1 MSHRIGSFFPSLLM
15 LGLAAAAC
23 DSQVD
28 PGYEGEPLVQVQ
40 GRVSADAPTPAS
52 GMKAVL
58 IWIRSISSSPDQ
70 AFGESAAVTGEFP
83 ATFTMDIYTAPPDEA
98 LNDWT
103 PAGPDET
110 RVGLALMVAIP
121 ANFEL
126 TEDVWNGDAPL
137 PPVMGVAERHVLA
150 YVERDIVPGSSSEAS
165 VGGALPAGFH
175 VLEELDSDDPACDDR
190 PRCLRP
196 TPDDLDTLI
205 EVRVAETDTL
215 RFPDLK

>member
-15 LGLAAAAC
+15 IGLAAAAC

-40 GRVSADAPTPAS
+40 GRVSADVPTPAR
-52 GMKAVL
+52 GMKAVAL
-58 IWIRSISSSPDQ
+58 WIRSTGSPDQ

-83 ATFTMDIYTAPPDEA
+83 ATFTMDIYTVPPDEA
-98 LNDWT
+98 LNDFT

-110 RVGLALMVAIP
+110 RFGLALLLAIP
-121 ANFEL
+121 ADFEL
-126 TEDVWNGDAPL
+126 TDDVLNGESAM

-150 YVERDIVPGSSSEAS
+150 YVESDIPPGSWSES
-165 VGGALPAGFH
+165 IVGGPLPAGFH
-175 VLEELDSDDPACDDR
+175 VLEELDDDDPACADR
-190 PRCLRP
+190 PRCLIP

-205 EVRVAETDTL
+205 EVRVADTDTL